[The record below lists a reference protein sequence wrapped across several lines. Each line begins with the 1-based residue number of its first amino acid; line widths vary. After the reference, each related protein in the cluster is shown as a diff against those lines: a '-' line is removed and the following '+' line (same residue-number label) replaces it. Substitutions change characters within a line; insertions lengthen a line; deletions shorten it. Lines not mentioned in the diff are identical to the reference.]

1 MMNKEDN
8 ICWFHGK
15 VSREVAEQILIN
27 GNVEFKNL
35 FPPSTL
41 KNWQACIRWRLKL
54 LFSGIRWCTE

>member
-27 GNVEFKNL
+27 GNVEFKNFLDQVL
-35 FPPSTL
+35 FKTGKVS
-41 KNWQACIRWRLKL
+41 
-54 LFSGIRWCTE
+54 

>member
-35 FPPSTL
+35 FAPSVIKTD
-41 KNWQACIRWRLKL
+41 KL
-54 LFSGIRWCTE
+54 L

>member
-1 MMNKEDN
+1 MAFGLFFQGNPYRLMMMNKEDN

-35 FPPSTL
+35 FAPNTL
-41 KNWQACIRWRLKL
+41 KK
-54 LFSGIRWCTE
+54 